1 MTAVITGGH
10 AGCGDIS
17 ADGTATD
24 LADLIYLVNF
34 IFKSGPTSI
43 YPPAA
48 DINGQAGL
56 TSADIIYGVNYL
68 FKSGPPPICP

>member
-1 MTAVITGGH
+1 MRGAAT
-10 AGCGDIS
+10 S
-17 ADGTATD
+17 ALMEPRRTWRT
-24 LADLIYLVNF
+24 LIYLVNF

-56 TSADIIYGVNYL
+56 TSADVIYGVNYL
-68 FKSGPPPICP
+68 FKSGPAPVCP